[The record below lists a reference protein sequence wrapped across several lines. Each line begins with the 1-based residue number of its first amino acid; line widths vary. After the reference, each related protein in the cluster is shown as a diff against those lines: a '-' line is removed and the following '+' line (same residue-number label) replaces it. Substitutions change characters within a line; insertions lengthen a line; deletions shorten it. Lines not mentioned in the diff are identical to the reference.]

1 MSRAAPAPAPPPSAL
16 RFHATAALAAKLGGF
31 TAVANGPGHVPEPG
45 EPMALDTWYAH
56 LIRRRKPQVM
66 VMNTTTLMTVIVP
79 LAPAAT
85 FFNRL
90 PAYIAAQLDGLRIP
104 HDFIHAHVDRIA
116 SAGAVLKTAD
126 RTMVGILNYRIGI
139 LDYLNP
145 LTEDDWLDA
154 AFHFTDT
161 LTLAVEEPHHGLDRL
176 FGVVNDWE
184 DRQFNPPAIALTENR
199 PARP

>member
-1 MSRAAPAPAPPPSAL
+1 MNQAPPSAL

-31 TAVANGPGHVPEPG
+31 TADTGLAPD
-45 EPMALDTWYAH
+45 PMPLDTWYAH

-85 FFNRL
+85 FFDRL

-116 SAGAVLKTAD
+116 TRGAVLKTAD
-126 RTMVGILNYRIGI
+126 RSLVGILNRRIFEV
-139 LDYLNP
+139 DYWNP
-145 LTEDDWLDA
+145 QTEDDWLRA
-154 AFHFTDT
+154 GFHLTDT
-161 LTLAVEEPHHGLDRL
+161 ITLSLGEPHHGLDRL
-176 FGVVNDWE
+176 LNVVNNWE
-184 DRQFNPPAIALTENR
+184 ERQVH
-199 PARP
+199 